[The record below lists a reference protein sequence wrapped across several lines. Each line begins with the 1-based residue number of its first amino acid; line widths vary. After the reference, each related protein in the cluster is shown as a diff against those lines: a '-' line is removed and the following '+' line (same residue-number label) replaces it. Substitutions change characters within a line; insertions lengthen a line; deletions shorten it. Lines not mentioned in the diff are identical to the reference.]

1 MSDISAISATAATA
15 ASSTNKKDSGSWYE
29 AMAEA
34 WGKALDKQADKI
46 IELADGLEEG
56 GDTPSKYNQ
65 FTAESLR
72 MGIISNA
79 SHTSLTSVAS
89 ALETM
94 ARKQ

>member
-1 MSDISAISATAATA
+1 MNRKET
-15 ASSTNKKDSGSWYE
+15 GSWYE

-46 IELADGLEEG
+46 VELSQGLEDG
-56 GDTPSKYNQ
+56 GDSPSKFNQ
-65 FTAESLR
+65 FTAESMR
-72 MGIISNA
+72 MDIISNA

-94 ARKQ
+94 ARKN